1 MNRQIRRSVPI
12 LALISAIVLLALARP
27 AASHARAQQ
36 AGPTLHGS
44 TKGVYGPVA
53 LHAGLVVVRAKFN
66 GTANFGA
73 DLINQDPTNPT
84 PVTQDPYA
92 SQDNYSLFND
102 IGRFDGAATAILKQD
117 DNYYVSVGLA
127 SGPFEF
133 SFEQP
138 GPATAGPLGQSPF
151 SGQIGEHVTPYFRL
165 TAGDHTVTAQP
176 ADADT
181 VLRVKLYYID
191 DLGGGAIVSDQT
203 GYYGDELIDTTFP
216 PNYTSVTATIP
227 ADGVYLLFVESGG
240 SGSGRWTVSV
250 Q

>member
-1 MNRQIRRSVPI
+1 MKEQTHRVARV
-12 LALISAIVLLALARP
+12 LAVVGALALLALARP
-27 AASHARAQQ
+27 AAPHARAQQ
-36 AGPTLHGS
+36 VGS
-44 TKGVYGPVA
+44 TLRGSTTGVYGPVA
-53 LHAGLVVVRAKFN
+53 LHAGLVVVRAKSN
-66 GTANFGA
+66 GTENFGA

-117 DNYYVSVGLA
+117 DNYYVSVSGA

-138 GPATAGPLGQSPF
+138 TPATAAAAGQGPF
-151 SGQIGEHVTPYFRL
+151 SGQVGEHVTPYFRL
-165 TAGDHTVTAQP
+165 ATGEHTVTAQP

-181 VLRVKLYYID
+181 VLKVKLYYID

-203 GYYGDELIDTTFP
+203 GYYGDELIDTSFP
-216 PNYTSVTATIP
+216 PFYRSVTVTVP
-227 ADGVYLLFVESGG
+227 ADGVYLLFVDSEGG
-240 SGSGRWTVSV
+240 GSGRWTVSV